1 MNRNTVKKWHKR
13 TKTSLELSYK
23 FYARAKKKMDAYLKA
38 HPGDKRSTMELAKEE
53 KILSPLEQKV
63 YLDWQRSFNRT
74 MSDIINEI
82 KRES

>member
-1 MNRNTVKKWHKR
+1 
-13 TKTSLELSYK
+13 
-23 FYARAKKKMDAYLKA
+23 MDAYLKA

-63 YLDWQRSFNRT
+63 YLDWQSSFNRT

-82 KRES
+82 ERES